1 MTRPPNQHSKQQ
13 RGFTLVEVMV
23 TIAVLAIIASVAL
36 PSLIEMRDRTRVRA
50 AAESIYAHLQ
60 FARSESIKQ
69 GITLYVSVTPGN
81 SWCLGITNNS
91 AGCDCNAAN
100 SCTFGPTGLTQTR
113 NLLSSEFS
121 GIALATNQSVIGF
134 ESRRGFDLNAGTVT
148 ITGTGNLSAQ
158 IRHNLNGNINLCGNV
173 GGMTAC

>member
-1 MTRPPNQHSKQQ
+1 MSPIIPDAKQN

-23 TIAVLAIIASVAL
+23 TIAVLAIIAAVAL
-36 PSLIEMRDRTRVRA
+36 PSLIEMRDRNRVRA
-50 AAESIYAHLQ
+50 AAESIYSHFQ

-69 GITLYVSVTPGN
+69 GITLYVAVTSGT

-91 AGCDCNAAN
+91 AGCDCNTAN
-100 SCTFGPTGLTQTR
+100 ACAFGPTGSTQTR
-113 NLLSSEFS
+113 TLLASEFS
-121 GIALATNQSVIGF
+121 GIGLATDQTVIGY

-148 ITGTGNLSAQ
+148 ITGTGSLSAQ

-173 GGMTAC
+173 GGMEGC